1 VPTPSA
7 SHLDLAAPGAGNT
20 TSEIRQQPELW
31 REVADAAGAGRA
43 RIDEFLTP
51 LLRRPDCR
59 IVLTGA
65 GSSAFVGDILAPAL
79 SRQLRRRVDAVPTT
93 DIVSNPREAFAE
105 DVPTLLVSFARSGDS
120 PESVAA
126 PQLAE
131 QYLSDVHH
139 LVVTCSNQG
148 RLFRTHEDAQ
158 RSLVL
163 LMPPR
168 ANDQGFAMT
177 SSFTCMTLAGWLA
190 LTPAVSPQ
198 AVIDRIVS
206 AGERVVHEA
215 FQTASGLAARGYHRV
230 VYIGSG
236 ALTGMAHESALKLLE
251 LTAGRTVTYFD
262 SALGFRHGP
271 KSVLDDQTLAV
282 VYLSNDPYTR
292 LYDEDIASELREALG
307 RDNVLLIG
315 ARSSARLGE
324 FGGRVDDLDDAED
337 VLLSLPFV
345 VYAQTLGLQFALA
358 LGSTPDNP
366 FPSGEVNR
374 VVQGVTI
381 HPPTGAA
388 EQ

>member
-1 VPTPSA
+1 MPTPSA
-7 SHLDLAAPGAGNT
+7 PDSDLAAPGAGNT
-20 TSEIRQQPELW
+20 TSEIRQQPEVW
-31 REVADAAGAGRA
+31 REVASSAAA
-43 RIDEFLTP
+43 RRDRTDEFLTP
-51 LLRRPDCR
+51 LLRQPDCR

-79 SRQLRRRVDAVPTT
+79 ARRLRRRVDAVPTT

-105 DVPTLLVSFARSGDS
+105 DVPTVLVSFARSGDS
-120 PESVAA
+120 PESLAA

-131 QYLSDVHH
+131 QNLREVHH
-139 LVVTCSNQG
+139 VIVTCSDQG
-148 RLFRTHEDAQ
+148 RLFQSHQDAK

-177 SSFTCMTLAGWLA
+177 SSFTSMTLAGWLTF
-190 LTPAVSPQ
+190 TPAMSS
-198 AVIDRIVS
+198 AARTTIDRLAD
-206 AGERVVHEA
+206 AGERVVQES
-215 FQTASGLAARGYHRV
+215 FQNAAALAARGYERV

-271 KSVLDDQTLAV
+271 KSVLDERTLAV

-292 LYDEDIASELREALG
+292 LYDEDIAAELRSALG
-307 RDNVLLIG
+307 PDNVLLIG
-315 ARSSARLGE
+315 ARPSARLGE
-324 FGGRVDDLDDAED
+324 FGGGVRDLDDVDD

-358 LGSTPDNP
+358 QGSTPDNP

-381 HPPTGAA
+381 HPAD
-388 EQ
+388 Q

>member
-1 VPTPSA
+1 VPTHSSPDSD
-7 SHLDLAAPGAGNT
+7 SVAPGAENT
-20 TSEIRQQPELW
+20 TAEIRQQPALW
-31 REVADAAGAGRA
+31 RDVAAAAADRRSA
-43 RIDEFLTP
+43 TEQFLAP
-51 LLRRPDCR
+51 LLGRPNCR

-79 SRQLRRRVDAVPTT
+79 SRQLGRRVDAVPTT
-93 DIVSNPREAFAE
+93 DIVSNPSEAFAE
-105 DVPTLLVSFARSGDS
+105 DVPTVLVSFARSGDS

-131 QYLSDVHH
+131 QHLSEVHH
-139 LVVTCSNQG
+139 VIVTCTDQG
-148 RLFRTHEDAQ
+148 RLYRDHKDAE

-163 LMPPR
+163 LMPAA

-190 LTPAVSPQ
+190 FAPAALPQ
-198 AVIDRIVS
+198 ATIERLVS
-206 AGERVVHEA
+206 AGERVVEA
-215 FQTASGLAARGYHRV
+215 SFTIAAAVAGRGYRRV

-236 ALTGMAHESALKLLE
+236 ALTGLAHESALKLLE

-271 KSVLDDQTLAV
+271 KSVLDERTLAV

-292 LYDEDIASELREALG
+292 LYDEDIAAELTEAVG
-307 RDNVLLIG
+307 QDNVLLVG
-315 ARSSARLGE
+315 ARPSERLGA
-324 FGGRVDDLDDAED
+324 FDGQVGGLDDGPD

-345 VYAQTLGLQFALA
+345 VYAQTIGLTFALA

-381 HPPTGAA
+381 HAA
-388 EQ
+388 ER

>member
-1 VPTPSA
+1 VPTPS
-7 SHLDLAAPGAGNT
+7 SPDLDLAAPGAGIT
-20 TSEIRQQPELW
+20 TGEIIQQPALW
-31 REVADAAGAGRA
+31 REVASAATAGRSA
-43 RIDEFLTP
+43 TERFLTP

-79 SRQLRRRVDAVPTT
+79 SRQLGRRVDAVPTT

-105 DVPTLLVSFARSGDS
+105 DVPTVLVSFARSGDS

-131 QYLSDVHH
+131 QYLSEVHH
-139 LVVTCSNQG
+139 VIVTCSNQG
-148 RLFRTHEDAQ
+148 RLYQSHQDAE

-163 LMPPR
+163 LMPSR

-190 LTPAVSPQ
+190 LTQIAPPQ
-198 AVIDRIVS
+198 TMIDRLVG
-206 AGERVVHEA
+206 AGERVVEES
-215 FQTASGLAARGYHRV
+215 FRTASALAARGYQRV

-271 KSVLDDQTLAV
+271 KSVLDDRTLAV

-292 LYDEDIASELREALG
+292 LYDEDIAAELREALG
-307 RDNVLLIG
+307 RDNVLLVG
-315 ARSSARLGE
+315 ARPSVRLGE
-324 FGGRVDDLDDAED
+324 FGGRVSDLDDGAD
-337 VLLSLPFV
+337 VLLSLLFV
-345 VYAQTLGLQFALA
+345 VYAQTIGLQFALA
-358 LGSTPDNP
+358 QGSTPDNP

-381 HPPTGAA
+381 HSTEG
-388 EQ
+388 